1 MLSPLPALTIKPNLL
16 HNTEPKLQMLMLFA
30 TQHPTKTAPELIG

>member
-16 HNTEPKLQMLMLFA
+16 HNIKPELQMLFA
-30 TQHPTKTAPELIG
+30 TQQRTKTAPELTG